1 MNDFLL
7 SSVTNL
13 ADLSLKTILLN
24 NAVTVVITAFIMIT
38 YRITYTG
45 AAYSKKFNVSL
56 GMMTIITTFIM
67 SVISNNI
74 ALSLGMVGALSIVRF
89 RTAVKDVRDTTFI
102 FWGIAV
108 GISCGVSQY
117 MLAAI
122 TSVVVFIFLLILGQS
137 KPEGKIT
144 LIVSCQPDAQNRVNN
159 AVDKYFEGMAEQKM
173 KNADHESCEIIYEI
187 KRRSYDK
194 VMAVNQAD
202 IVERLL
208 KVEGVLNVNQTHQ
221 AEDISR

>member
-89 RTAVKDVRDTTFI
+89 RTAVKDVRDTTYI

-122 TSVVVFIFLLILGQS
+122 TSVVVFGFLLIMGQS

-144 LIVSCQPDAQNRVNN
+144 LIVSCMPDAQNRVNN
-159 AVDKYFEGMAEQKM
+159 AVDKYFEGMAAEKM
-173 KNADHESCEIIYEI
+173 KSADKESCEIIYEI
-187 KRRSYDK
+187 KRRAYDK
-194 VMAVNQAD
+194 VRAVNQAD

-208 KVEGVLNVNQTHQ
+208 KVEGVLNVNQTQQ
-221 AEDISR
+221 AEDVSR